1 MRGEQRGSVAVSS
14 CRAMLPVTPDA
25 DTVILTTQSDSSA
38 LSSDSEIGSLI
49 SQHVSTPLEC
59 RKRIALSIRVDRRLT
74 IFYLSCTLNRSPGEL
89 YIMCDDILHRVCDT
103 LAYKR
108 KLCATLSFSRE
119 VHHHAR
125 CMGSSGK
132 NVGVLLI

>member
-1 MRGEQRGSVAVSS
+1 MRGSVAVSS

-25 DTVILTTQSDSSA
+25 DTVIHTTQSDSSA
-38 LSSDSEIGSLI
+38 LSSDSEIGSHI

-59 RKRIALSIRVDRRLT
+59 RKRIALSIRVEKRPT
-74 IFYLSCTLNRSPGEL
+74 IFYLSWSPGEL

-119 VHHHAR
+119 VHRHAR

-132 NVGVLLI
+132 NVGVLPI